1 MKLGVSVAIAILLE
15 VEFLG
20 IVVGPVYCGSGSQCV
35 GWSDSASTRH
45 GRCRGRVIFV
55 LGWLFLQWLGRW
67 QGREFGFGK
76 LSGQAGH
83 GGLGEAV
90 LRPKAGFSLVLVRR
104 ELIGQLTA
112 SEGRTLCS
120 FPLS

>member
-1 MKLGVSVAIAILLE
+1 
-15 VEFLG
+15 
-20 IVVGPVYCGSGSQCV
+20 
-35 GWSDSASTRH
+35 
-45 GRCRGRVIFV
+45 
-55 LGWLFLQWLGRW
+55 
-67 QGREFGFGK
+67 
-76 LSGQAGH
+76 
-83 GGLGEAV
+83 LGEAV